1 MKHHPASFLQTKGVL
16 AMQKNY
22 RRANWMY
29 VPVLLLMFFF
39 IFIPFVRG
47 LQLSLTDW
55 NGFSQ
60 QYKYIGLSNF
70 KDLLSDKYVKIALI
84 NTLIYGFGSTIFQQI
99 LGLSYAVFVNKKF
112 PGRGAMRLFVY
123 LPVLISSL
131 VLGYM
136 MYFLTKTNG
145 GVLNEI
151 LGNFGVAPIEW
162 LSNKKLAVTVILA
175 INVLQFCGISMVIY
189 SAGLQNI
196 PEMYYE
202 AARLDGSSSWNTFR
216 KITLPLLYPSIVTSV
231 TLNLIGGLKLFDVI
245 RALTNGGPNYASN
258 SLSTLINSTF
268 FDGQKAGYASSIGI
282 LLFVVILIVTIA
294 VQSLFKRGEKIY
306 ED

>member
-1 MKHHPASFLQTKGVL
+1 
-16 AMQKNY
+16 MQKNY

-29 VPVLLLMFFF
+29 VPVLLLMIFF
-39 IFIPFVRG
+39 IFIPFIRG

-70 KDLLSDKYVKIALI
+70 KDLLNDKYVKIALI

-99 LGLSYAVFVNKKF
+99 LGLGYALFVNKKF
-112 PGRGAMRLFVY
+112 PGRSAMRLFVY

-145 GVLNEI
+145 GVLNEF
-151 LGNFGVAPIEW
+151 LGHFGVAPVEW
-162 LSNKKLAVTVILA
+162 LSNKRLAVIVILV

-202 AARLDGSSSWNTFR
+202 AARLDGSGPWNTFR

-231 TLNLIGGLKLFDVI
+231 TINLIGGLKLFDVI

-282 LLFVVILIVTIA
+282 LLFVVILIVTVI
-294 VQSLFKRGEKIY
+294 VQSLLKRGEKVY